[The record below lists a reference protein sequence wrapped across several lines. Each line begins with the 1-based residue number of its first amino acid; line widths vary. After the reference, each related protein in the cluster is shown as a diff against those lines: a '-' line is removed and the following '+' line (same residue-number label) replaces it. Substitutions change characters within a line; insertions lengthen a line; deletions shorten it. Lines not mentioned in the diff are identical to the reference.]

1 MFMPWY
7 LGSIG
12 FLQSSIR
19 SWMQIGI
26 IPLLVWSLVWKGTA
40 LWHAARRNDRVWFIL
55 LLVINTVGI
64 LEIIYLLFV
73 AKICCTATSAR
84 SVKANRKRTR
94 RR

>member
-40 LWHAARRNDRVWFIL
+40 LWHAARRNDRVWFAML
-55 LLVINTVGI
+55 LIINTVGI
-64 LEIIYLLFV
+64 LEIVYLLFV
-73 AKICCTATSAR
+73 VRLFACSAR
-84 SVKANRKRTR
+84 LPARKYVSKRKRK
-94 RR
+94 